1 MIKRFA
7 KNIIS
12 IFATGILFFCLSFT
26 AFADPLTGGLIGI
39 IDALGITIGGIGITA
54 PGLNDI
60 VGDPTRT
67 DIPLDLVDS
76 SITYTPNSITI
87 DDVVYDEFLFS
98 PQYAAFLRDEGLGWI
113 VNNDIDSNSS
123 GIISQGLGFVG
134 GVPIFQI
141 DGVAESQQFLTEFP
155 SETGVVNTLNIG
167 DFTIELWR
175 TNFSGGLLT
184 YYSRAFVDNPI
195 TGSFSGA
202 GNADVV
208 ATALQLRLYSN
219 QYHWFYIN
227 PREPS
232 QWNRVTTQI
241 IPFTDSPFT
250 YNYVAGAIDTSEHEG
265 DSLRVLI
272 PHGYVDP
279 NVQPGTH
286 VVDGG
291 PGNQIIN
298 LLNQAIVDAKAQLED
313 LLAELVEIVPPTPP
327 PTPTPL
333 PTDALGSVPYPT
345 WMDTFGQRV
354 KDGIETINDTIGLFK
369 DSVEDFFDTVGQGI
383 QDALED
389 MFDLVGL
396 FKDGVLDALDTWGQ
410 SIEDAIDDLGTLVN
424 TGITSL
430 RQILEAIRTAVASIP
445 ATLTQILEHIR
456 QGHLDLFK
464 GVLDA
469 IKVVFAPILIALKS
483 ALRLWHY
490 VVEWVQATAPVFSTF
505 IGFMSGTS
513 YNMVLPIYAAL
524 AGPICIAIYKRFG
537 R

>member
-1 MIKRFA
+1 MVNMIKRCA

-12 IFATGILFFCLSFT
+12 FLVTGIVFLCLSFT

-54 PGLNDI
+54 PGLDQYIGN
-60 VGDPTRT
+60 PERT
-67 DIPLDLVDS
+67 DIPIDLIDS
-76 SITYTPNSITI
+76 SITYTPNSVSI
-87 DDVVYDEFLFS
+87 DGVNYDEFLFS
-98 PQYAAFLRDEGLGWI
+98 PEYAAFLRDEGLGWI
-113 VNNDIDSNSS
+113 VNNDIDPNST
-123 GIISQGLGFVG
+123 GTIAQGLGYVG
-134 GVPIFQI
+134 GIPIFETDNLKQ
-141 DGVAESQQFLTEFP
+141 SQYFSTSFP
-155 SETGVVNTLNIG
+155 SEIGTIIPLNIG
-167 DFTIELWR
+167 EYSLELRRSVFSGDILWYQAR
-175 TNFSGGLLT
+175 VLPDQNFSNG
-184 YYSRAFVDNPI
+184 
-195 TGSFSGA
+195 GA
-202 GNADVV
+202 GAADLVS
-208 ATALQLRLYSN
+208 TLFQLRFYSN
-219 QYHWFYIN
+219 QFYWYYSS
-227 PREPS
+227 PRDGS
-232 QWNRVTTQI
+232 WIRVPTLYKEFDDT
-241 IPFTDSPFT
+241 PFT
-250 YNYVAGAIDTSEHEG
+250 YDYVAGVIDTSEHEG

-291 PGNQIIN
+291 SGNQIIE
-298 LLNQAIVDAKAQLED
+298 LLNQAIVDAKAQLEE

-354 KDGIETINDTIGLFK
+354 KDGLDTINDTIGLFK
-369 DSVEDFFDTVGQGI
+369 DSAEDFFDTVGQGI

-410 SIEDAIDDLGTLVN
+410 SIEDAIDDLGSLVN

-445 ATLTQILEHIR
+445 ATLTQILEHIK

-469 IKVVFAPILIALKS
+469 IKVVFAPILLALKS

>member
-1 MIKRFA
+1 MLKRFA

-12 IFATGILFFCLSFT
+12 ILVTGICFFCLSFT
-26 AFADPLTGGLIGI
+26 AFADPLTGALIPVL
-39 IDALGITIGGIGITA
+39 DAIGV
-54 PGLNDI
+54 I
-60 VGDPTRT
+60 VGGSSLTPGIVDSVLGDPSRT
-67 DIPLDLVDS
+67 DIPIELNGSHV
-76 SITYTPNSITI
+76 TYTPNAVEI
-87 DDVVYDEFLFS
+87 DGIEFDKLIYSSEF
-98 PQYAAFLRDEGLGWI
+98 AAFLQDQGFDWLEANGITSDSEGI
-113 VNNDIDSNSS
+113 VAS
-123 GIISQGLGFVG
+123 GEGFVFGIPVFYFDGQVRSQNFVMSDYGNYGIGQLDVDVVEWTTNYPYKASVTFNGSPLG
-134 GVPIFQI
+134 G
-141 DGVAESQQFLTEFP
+141 DLTARDVDLPFVFYVY
-155 SETGVVNTLNIG
+155 G
-167 DFTIELWR
+167 R
-175 TNFSGGLLT
+175 HSGGHLLDGNGT
-184 YYSRAFVDNPI
+184 FLISNGAGRTA
-195 TGSFSGA
+195 TGSAQDASVASQFEFDWLA
-202 GNADVV
+202 G
-208 ATALQLRLYSN
+208 T
-219 QYHWFYIN
+219 
-227 PREPS
+227 
-232 QWNRVTTQI
+232 
-241 IPFTDSPFT
+241 
-250 YNYVAGAIDTSEHEG
+250 IDLTPLDGQTLE
-265 DSLRVLI
+265 VLV
-272 PHGYVDP
+272 PHGYIPDSVPSGDATVGIDNSIIDTIHQALIDALVHLEEIIGEFVDP
-279 NVQPGTH
+279 PV
-286 VVDGG
+286 
-291 PGNQIIN
+291 
-298 LLNQAIVDAKAQLED
+298 
-313 LLAELVEIVPPTPP
+313 PP
-327 PTPTPL
+327 PTPTPI
-333 PTDALGSVPYPT
+333 PTDDLGSVPYPA
-345 WMDTFGQRV
+345 WLDTFGNRV
-354 KDGIETINDTIGLFK
+354 NQGIQNINDTIGLFK

-445 ATLTQILEHIR
+445 ATLTQILEHIK